1 MHTGTHAEIGRP
13 VPHPEPKVRTWTSC
27 RRHES
32 LGWNQRA
39 SRLTAAIYFAIS
51 LSVPFM
57 VEIKCVTV
65 ASLETNVD
73 VERNGEISAQ
83 LAFWLTDLGELKA

>member
-1 MHTGTHAEIGRP
+1 
-13 VPHPEPKVRTWTSC
+13 
-27 RRHES
+27 
-32 LGWNQRA
+32 
-39 SRLTAAIYFAIS
+39 
-51 LSVPFM
+51 M
-57 VEIKCVTV
+57 VEIKCVMV

>member
-1 MHTGTHAEIGRP
+1 M
-13 VPHPEPKVRTWTSC
+13 
-27 RRHES
+27 ES
-32 LGWNQRA
+32 ES

-57 VEIKCVTV
+57 VEIKCVMV

-73 VERNGEISAQ
+73 VERNGEILAQ

>member
-1 MHTGTHAEIGRP
+1 ME
-13 VPHPEPKVRTWTSC
+13 S
-27 RRHES
+27 ES
-32 LGWNQRA
+32 LSPHS
-39 SRLTAAIYFAIS
+39 SRYFAIS

-57 VEIKCVTV
+57 VEIKCVMV